1 MGSGSG
7 GCPPGVLA
15 GRPIGTL
22 AGDVRTSR
30 GLGRHQT
37 VTVRPFLIVTGSVG
51 DGNSITALLQV
62 GRGACRLART

>member
-1 MGSGSG
+1 M
-7 GCPPGVLA
+7 
-15 GRPIGTL
+15 
-22 AGDVRTSR
+22 RTSR

-37 VTVRPFLIVTGSVG
+37 VTVRPFLIVTGPVG